1 MNELSN
7 AECQELKFDTK
18 QIQVLTLALV
28 SLTIEALFSNIT
40 RNSTRHNILNCII
53 ESSNVPLHSDIIR
66 NLMIYIYIF
75 FNLTI
80 VIHDH
85 ILWT

>member
-40 RNSTRHNILNCII
+40 RNSIMA
-53 ESSNVPLHSDIIR
+53 LHSVH
-66 NLMIYIYIF
+66 Y
-75 FNLTI
+75 
-80 VIHDH
+80 
-85 ILWT
+85 